1 MISKLVVLAAAVA
14 MVASQAAQ
22 YPAGVSPH
30 LCPNYPHCDNALL
43 ALHAQGA
50 ANAPVHAAAY
60 APVPNYNLPVPSYNA
75 PQPNYNAYNPYAA
88 APAPAP
94 AGVPAA
100 AQYPAGVSPA
110 SCPNYPYCSGH
121 IGAPGPVAAPPLPGF
136 SSRQYPDGISPAT
149 CPNYPYCH

>member
-14 MVASQAAQ
+14 VVASQAAQ

-60 APVPNYNLPVPSYNA
+60 APAPNYNNYNPA
-75 PQPNYNAYNPYAA
+75 PNYNNYNPAPAYNPYNA
-88 APAPAP
+88 AP

-136 SSRQYPDGISPAT
+136 SSRQYPDGISPST